1 MKIIRL
7 KEVMA
12 ITGLS
17 RSTIYERMSM
27 EEFPPSV
34 NLGGSAVGWLESE
47 VHTWIESRIIE
58 RDELRNQYL
67 NRKHG

>member
-1 MKIIRL
+1 MRIVRL

-27 EEFPPSV
+27 DEFPANV

-47 VHTWIESRIIE
+47 VCEWIDSRVRL
-58 RDELRNQYL
+58 RDSRL
-67 NRKHG
+67 NKPLYSKSF

>member
-7 KEVMA
+7 KEVVA

-27 EEFPPSV
+27 EEFPPNV

-47 VHTWIESRIIE
+47 VVAWIEKRVIE
-58 RDELRNQYL
+58 RDKRLNQPLYS
-67 NRKHG
+67 KWG

>member
-7 KEVMA
+7 KEVIA

-27 EEFPPSV
+27 EEFPHSV

-47 VHTWIESRIIE
+47 VHAWIENRIIE
-58 RDELRNQYL
+58 RDEFRNRFL
-67 NRKHG
+67 NRKCG